1 MTGAAWTLAGLAVA
15 LAWPVP
21 IALSRAAWPERHPV
35 RALVLWQTVALA
47 GGLSMIGSLV
57 CWGLSPFGPAPAE
70 AAAAVVGLL
79 GHGAYISETEAA
91 HLFILSCALL
101 LFAHLVSILLLTGV
115 RMSRRRSRHLE
126 ALKLV
131 AHEDPGRR
139 NRLILDSNL
148 PLAYCL
154 PSTAGSVTVVTEGIL
169 TALSAEEL
177 DAVLEHE
184 RAHATQR
191 HDILVWAFSAWRTAL
206 PWLPTARLALG
217 AVSELIEFL
226 ADDFAAERHAPGTVA
241 RALVVVADAGAAG
254 RAGEP
259 NSSAFGLPPDEDPD
273 ADAAGAAG
281 SGRTLRR
288 AMRLA
293 RR

>member
-1 MTGAAWTLAGLAVA
+1 MTPAAWILAGLALA

-21 IALSRAAWPERHPV
+21 IALSRAAWPQRHPV

-47 GGLSMIGSLV
+47 GGLAMIGSLV
-57 CWGLSPFGPAPAE
+57 CWGLAPFGSRPAD
-70 AAAAVVGLL
+70 AAAAVVGLFA
-79 GHGAYISETEAA
+79 HGAYISTRGLA

-101 LFAHLVSILLLTGV
+101 LFAHLVSILALTGV
-115 RMSRRRSRHLE
+115 RMSRRRRRHLE

-131 AHEDPGRR
+131 AHEDPSRR

-154 PSTAGSVTVVTEGIL
+154 PSTTGSVTVVTEGIL
-169 TALSAEEL
+169 TALSPDEL

-184 RAHATQR
+184 RAHVAQR
-191 HDILVWAFSAWRTAL
+191 HDILVWAFSAWRAAL

-226 ADDFAAERHAPGTVA
+226 ADDFAAGRHAPKTVA
-241 RALVVVADAGAAG
+241 RALVVVAEAGAAG
-254 RAGEP
+254 QAGEE
-259 NSSAFGLPPDEDPD
+259 NRSAFGLPAADDERESP
-273 ADAAGAAG
+273 GG
-281 SGRTLRR
+281 GRTLRR
-288 AMRLA
+288 ALRLA